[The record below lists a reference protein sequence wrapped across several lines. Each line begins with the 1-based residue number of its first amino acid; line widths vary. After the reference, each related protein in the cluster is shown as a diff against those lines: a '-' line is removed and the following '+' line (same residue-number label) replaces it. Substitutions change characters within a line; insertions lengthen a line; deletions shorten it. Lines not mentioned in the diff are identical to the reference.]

1 MVKEYFEKQHVLDY
15 LSDKQ
20 VEYDGYG
27 DTEIATAIGE
37 LRFELSQLI
46 SDITITNKGE

>member
-1 MVKEYFEKQHVLDY
+1 MEKEYFEKQNVLDY

-27 DTEIATAIGE
+27 DTEIATTIGMI
-37 LRFELSQLI
+37 RFELSQLK
-46 SDITITNKGE
+46 SDITITSKGE